1 MTRDA
6 VYQPL
11 PPEEVTRLA
20 ERWGVT
26 FDEAAVRIGRNREAF
41 LRSIA
46 EDPYSRGYVPPVW
59 IVAKTLLRGV
69 PVSRQEAEIVR
80 EETGMTW
87 PDFAERM
94 RRALGFARPVNE
106 LLIMGANRSGKT
118 DFAARTSLQLAML
131 GGKLL
136 KIGFQEVK
144 TGKEVQMKRVWHYMP
159 NRLKAQ
165 NIALKKAKD
174 IHEHISYSEANG
186 FAGSQIVMRNGSNV
200 QFVTYKMTVTAA
212 LEGMEHDFIWL
223 DEESPKSFLDAAR
236 GRIASRAGSLLLT
249 FTPVSGYTPVVAD
262 FLSEMRVTR
271 WHTAYML
278 PRDGGPPMP
287 NLELGLTEGEYAR
300 LMAWRSGGG
309 PDPCVPEARPEDC
322 LKWVL
327 GAGDC
332 DELDATVRGRAF
344 ARTPRVA
351 VCKGGAAAA
360 IWFYGSDNPYG
371 TPAEV
376 IANAAKNRN
385 AVGEIKKRVYGIA
398 ERIKGRLMPE
408 FSRER
413 NVVADADVPRRLARI
428 MVVDPAPD
436 RNWTAGWFGY
446 DPATDTLYKYREW
459 PGTFEVPG
467 VGVPG
472 PWAVASDRKNGIN
485 DGDKGDAQESFGMGF
500 LHYKFEWAR
509 LEGWKDYE
517 DWAAK
522 RGLAAGECPA
532 DWPEDLEETVA
543 EWSELSGTREPILK
557 RVIDSRA
564 AAGRKTTAGEN
575 VTLFE
580 IACRLAEN
588 FEPASGQGIEV
599 GLSCIR
605 DRVNSGRYKVAA
617 SCANTIFAW
626 EHYCGADGQKGAC
639 KDFAD
644 VDRYAHLSGV
654 TEYGLSDATEP
665 GEKPSFAAPET
676 GGRRLKRAGGL

>member
-11 PPEEVTRLA
+11 DRESVARYAAHES
-20 ERWGVT
+20 VT
-26 FDEAAVRIGRNREAF
+26 FDEAAIRLGQQREAF
-41 LRSIA
+41 LKSIA
-46 EDPYSRGYVPPVW
+46 DNPYQNGYVPPIW
-59 IVAKTLLRGV
+59 IVAKALLRGV
-69 PVSRQEAEIVR
+69 PVSRQEIDIVR
-80 EETGMTW
+80 DETGLVW
-87 PDFAERM
+87 PDFAEKLRH
-94 RRALGFARPVNE
+94 ALGFERPVNE

-118 DFAARTSLQLAML
+118 DFAARTSLQLAMV
-131 GGKLL
+131 GRKLL

-144 TGKEVQMKRVWHYMP
+144 TGKEVQMKRIWHYMP
-159 NRLKAQ
+159 NKLKEA

-186 FAGSQIVMRNGSNV
+186 FAGSQIVMRNGSNI

-262 FLSEMRVTR
+262 FLANMTVTR

-278 PRDGGPPMP
+278 PRDNGPAMP
-287 NLELGLTEGEYAR
+287 HLELGLTEDEYRR
-300 LMAWRSGGG
+300 LMEWRGGDG
-309 PDPCVPEARPEDC
+309 ADPCVPEARPEDC
-322 LKWVL
+322 LKWIL
-327 GAGDC
+327 GGDC
-332 DELDATVRGRAF
+332 DALDETARGRVF

-371 TPAEV
+371 TPSEV

-408 FSRER
+408 FSKER

-436 RNWTAGWFGY
+436 RNWTAGWYGY

-459 PGTFEVPG
+459 PSAYEIPS

-472 PWAVASDRKNGIN
+472 PWAVPSDRRNGVN

-517 DWAAK
+517 EWAARK
-522 RGLAAGECPA
+522 GLAAGECPS
-532 DWPEDLEETVA
+532 DWPEDLEEVVA
-543 EWSELSGTREPILK
+543 EWSELSGTRETILK

-564 AAGRKTTAGEN
+564 AASRKTTAGEN

-580 IACRLAEN
+580 IASRLAEN

-599 GLSCIR
+599 GLNCIR
-605 DRVNSGRYKVAA
+605 DRVNSGRFKVAA
-617 SCANTIFAW
+617 SCVNTIFTW

-644 VDRYAHLSGV
+644 TDRYAHLSGV
-654 TEYGLSDATEP
+654 TEYEARDATEP
-665 GEKPSFAAPET
+665 GEKAAKTVPT
-676 GGRRLKRAGGL
+676 GGGRRLKRAGGL